1 MFTKTLSGGYGS
13 WPTIVSAAY
22 DSTTNTYKV
31 DRFYEANPNYNGGI
45 VFYDYLTAQKSENM
59 LKLTIPYAF
68 CDQDWNGGYEHRDDW
83 YMEANLVEDK
93 ENQQFLNFEKSI
105 GYSYSNGS
113 YEDRISEK
121 EMKEI
126 DPSLIARGDL
136 KEINIYDYIDKL
148 YKIKI
153 TFTKDDTNEYHFE
166 SFEIID

>member
-1 MFTKTLSGGYGS
+1 MSGGYGY

-45 VFYDYLTAQKSENM
+45 VFSDYLTAQKSENM

-68 CDQDWNGGYEHRDDW
+68 LDRNVGDGYECREDW
-83 YMEANLVEDK
+83 YME
-93 ENQQFLNFEKSI
+93 ENILSFNFEKPI
-105 GYSYSNGS
+105 GYSYFGYDSNNQ
-113 YEDRISEK
+113 ISEK

-126 DPSLIARGDL
+126 NPSLIARGDL
-136 KEINIYDYIDKL
+136 KEINIYDYMDKL
-148 YKIKI
+148 HKIKI
-153 TFTKDDTNEYHFE
+153 TFTKDDSNEYHFK